1 MTSRILKV
9 EGMSCNHCKAAVTR
23 AVSALKGVS
32 SVEVNLV
39 EKTVAVNY
47 DDALLPLDRVK
58 DAIQGEGCRV
68 VARG

>member
-32 SVEVNLV
+32 SLEVNLV

-58 DAIQGEGCRV
+58 EAIQGEGYRV
-68 VARG
+68 VA

>member
-32 SVEVNLV
+32 SVEVDL
-39 EKTVAVNY
+39 EKKTVAVNY
-47 DDALLPLDRVK
+47 DDAQLPLDRVK
-58 DAIQGEGCRV
+58 DAIQGEGYRV
-68 VARG
+68 VA

>member
-32 SVEVNLV
+32 SVEVNLA

-47 DDALLPLDRVK
+47 DDALLPLGRVK
-58 DAIQGEGCRV
+58 DAIQGEGYRV
-68 VARG
+68 VA

>member
-32 SVEVNLV
+32 SVEVDL
-39 EKTVAVNY
+39 EKKTVAVNY

-58 DAIQGEGCRV
+58 DAIQGEGYRV
-68 VARG
+68 VA

>member
-1 MTSRILKV
+1 MTNRILKV

-47 DDALLPLDRVK
+47 DDAKLPLDRVK
-58 DAIQGEGCRV
+58 EAIQGEGYQV
-68 VARG
+68 VA